1 METFKKYVLVL
12 FTMLC
17 CGALTIYIAL
27 RFDIDS
33 ELLLWGLFG
42 FLCVAFS
49 FIGNKIVIAFLGPC
63 PLDLN
68 IENRHKIELINI
80 TKRHV
85 YGMIYFD
92 SGEQVTQFSVPPYG
106 RYNLP
111 TFNHNRAKV
120 TITEYPGFIY
130 IHSLDSEEPSGSY
143 RGPFPYS

>member
-1 METFKKYVLVL
+1 MEIFKTYVLAL
-12 FTMLC
+12 FVALC
-17 CGALTIYIAL
+17 SGALTIYITL

-33 ELLLWGLFG
+33 ELLSWGLFF
-42 FLCVAFS
+42 FLSAAFV

-68 IENRHKIELINI
+68 IENRHKIELMNI

-92 SGEQVTQFSVPPYG
+92 SGKQVTQFSVPPYG
-106 RYNLP
+106 RYKLP
-111 TFNHNRAKV
+111 TFNHNEAKV
-120 TITEYPGFIY
+120 TITEYPGAIC

-143 RGPFPYS
+143 CGPFRL